1 MAKQADSENTTTTD
15 ALDLIDEFDMRL
27 NQARGVIGCAVS
39 ALLTTNTDPKDLRN
53 ALEGANKLLG
63 RASKKAHALYEMKS
77 GAQ

>member
-1 MAKQADSENTTTTD
+1 MAKQADSENTT
-15 ALDLIDEFDMRL
+15 ALDLIDDFDMRL
-27 NQARGVIGCAVS
+27 NQARGVIGCAVV
-39 ALLTTNTDPKDLRN
+39 ALLNDNAPHQDLRN